1 MSCGELG
8 PIDGGL
14 IKNST
19 IQNSTVTGS
28 SITNGLVSA
37 SDLEGCNLKGTA
49 SVDAA
54 SARTIADAVAGD
66 QQSTRE
72 IASAIAGDQQS
83 TREIASAIADDD
95 TAAGELASAILG
107 GSGSGSVMQA
117 ISNSNPAA
125 FGNPQ
130 AASDGDDLPMA
141 VHGARDALL
150 GKPDAWMKLGDYVVP
165 LYRKA

>member
-28 SITNGLVSA
+28 SITNGLVSS

-54 SARTIADAVAGD
+54 SARTIADA
-66 QQSTRE
+66 
-72 IASAIAGDQQS
+72 IAGDQQS
-83 TREIASAIADDD
+83 TREIASAIADDGV
-95 TAAGELASAILG
+95 AAGELADAILG

-130 AASDGDDLPMA
+130 AASDGDDLPTA
-141 VHGARDALL
+141 VHGTRDVLL

>member
-19 IQNSTVTGS
+19 VQNSTVTGS
-28 SITNGLVSA
+28 SVTNGLVSS

-54 SARTIADAVAGD
+54 SARM
-66 QQSTRE
+66 
-72 IASAIAGDQQS
+72 IAG
-83 TREIASAIADDD
+83 AIADDD
-95 TAAGELASAILG
+95 TAAGELAGAILG
-107 GSGSGSVMQA
+107 GSGSSSVMQA
-117 ISNSNPAA
+117 ISNSNPAVY
-125 FGNPQ
+125 GNPQ
-130 AASDGDDLPMA
+130 AASDGDDLPTA
-141 VHGARDALL
+141 VHGTRDALL
-150 GKPDAWMKLGDYVVP
+150 GRPDAWMKLGDYVVP

>member
-28 SITNGLVSA
+28 SVTNGLVSA

-72 IASAIAGDQQS
+72 IASAIA
-83 TREIASAIADDD
+83 DDD
-95 TAAGELASAILG
+95 VAAGELAGAILG

-130 AASDGDDLPMA
+130 AASDGDDLPTA
-141 VHGARDALL
+141 VHGTRDALL
-150 GKPDAWMKLGDYVVP
+150 GKPDAWMKMGDYVVP
-165 LYRKA
+165 LYRKV

>member
-28 SITNGLVSA
+28 SITNGLVSS

-54 SARTIADAVAGD
+54 SARTIAAAV
-66 QQSTRE
+66 
-72 IASAIAGDQQS
+72 AGDQQS

-95 TAAGELASAILG
+95 VAAGELAGAILG

-125 FGNPQ
+125 FASPQ
-130 AASDGDDLPMA
+130 AASDGDDLPTA
-141 VHGARDALL
+141 LFGARDAVL